1 MKPQAVHKL
10 YMGQADATQLI
21 SPPQNGNG
29 KKPHIAI
36 MHFSGPPTISG
47 VDVII
52 RDHARLFRLYNYKV
66 DLMVG
71 SGRQF
76 RKDIPV
82 HVFRQ
87 MSASNQHVLKVRQ
100 ELERGIVSKR
110 FYRLEKSLYTKIK
123 RYICTNEINVVIVH
137 NIMTRHY
144 NLALTSVI
152 VRLMHDLH
160 HVKFI
165 GWVHDTAFFDDPNFH
180 LDKKLTT
187 NFPWNILVT
196 SHKEMTYVCVSEFLK
211 LNLMRA
217 LKPTPSEIFMIP
229 NGLDIPKF
237 LGLSPVMRQFYDYI
251 DGLKSDLI
259 GIIPVRAVPR
269 KKIEYGIEIARCM
282 VDKGI
287 NFKLILTANIDKK
300 RAENIAYFDKLRAMV
315 RDLKL
320 EKHVFFLE
328 QFFREN
334 VTEKPDARI
343 PMPEAY
349 LMSDFLLLTSSIEG
363 FGLPLLEAGLIR
375 CPIFASD
382 ILPFREIGTTNINY
396 FSREEKPEDVT
407 DFILSTMKAL
417 PQAYFYRKVV
427 NQYSLRLIVKHQV
440 LPLFHA
446 LPMEGSV
453 CKVTV

>member
-1 MKPQAVHKL
+1 MEIQSTIHKIF
-10 YMGQADATQLI
+10 MGQADGSSQPMIPTTT
-21 SPPQNGNG
+21 NNG
-29 KKPHIAI
+29 KNNGRKPHIAV

-52 RDHARLFRLYNYKV
+52 RDHARLFRHYNYKV
-66 DLMVG
+66 DLLVG
-71 SGRQF
+71 SGKQF

-87 MSASNQHVLKVRQ
+87 ISASNPHVLKVRQ
-100 ELERGIVSKR
+100 ELEKGIVSKR
-110 FYRLEKSLYTKIK
+110 FYQLEKSLYRKIK
-123 RYICTNEINVVIVH
+123 RYFLANDIRVVIVH

-152 VRLMHDLH
+152 VKLMRDLPD
-160 HVKFI
+160 VKFI
-165 GWVHDTAFFDDPNFH
+165 AWIHDTAFFDDPNFH
-180 LDKKLTT
+180 LDKTLTA
-187 NFPWNILVT
+187 NFPWNLLVT

-211 LNLMRA
+211 QNLIRA
-217 LKPTPSEIFMIP
+217 FRPVPSEILMIP

-251 DGLKSDLI
+251 DGLNSDLI

-269 KKIEYGIEIARCM
+269 KKIEYGIQIARCM
-282 VDKGI
+282 VEKGI
-287 NFKLILTANIDKK
+287 NFKLILTANIDRK
-300 RAENIAYFDKLRAMV
+300 RAENIAYFDKLQKLV
-315 RDLKL
+315 VDFHL

-334 VTEKPDARI
+334 VSEKPDARI

-375 CPIFASD
+375 APIFASD
-382 ILPFREIGTTNINY
+382 IPPFREVGTTNINY
-396 FSREEKPEDVT
+396 FSLENDPKRVADY
-407 DFILSTMKAL
+407 ILSTMKKL

-427 NQYSLRLIVKHQV
+427 NQYSLRMIVKKQV
-440 LPLFHA
+440 LPLLH
-446 LPMEGSV
+446 P
-453 CKVTV
+453 

>member
-1 MKPQAVHKL
+1 
-10 YMGQADATQLI
+10 MGQANGSSLPMLPATTN
-21 SPPQNGNG
+21 NGKNNG
-29 KKPHIAI
+29 KKPHIAV

-47 VDVII
+47 VDIII

-66 DLMVG
+66 DLLVG

-87 MSASNQHVLKVRQ
+87 ISASNPLVSKVRQ
-100 ELERGIVSKR
+100 ELEKGIVSKR
-110 FYRLEKSLYTKIK
+110 FYQLEKSLYTKIK
-123 RYICTNEINVVIVH
+123 RYLCANDIRVVIVH

-152 VRLMHDLH
+152 VKLMQDLPD
-160 HVKFI
+160 VKFI
-165 GWVHDTAFFDDPNFH
+165 AWIHDTAFFDDPNFH
-180 LDKKLTT
+180 LDKKLTA
-187 NFPWNILVT
+187 NFPWNLLVT

-211 LNLMRA
+211 QNLMRA
-217 LKPTPSEIFMIP
+217 FRPLPSEIHMVP

-251 DGLKSDLI
+251 DGLNSDLI

-269 KKIEYGIEIARCM
+269 KKIEYGIQIARCM
-282 VDKGI
+282 VEKGI
-287 NFKLILTANIDKK
+287 NFKLILTANIDRK
-300 RAENIAYFDKLRAMV
+300 RAENIAYFDKLQKLVAEHH
-315 RDLKL
+315 L

-334 VTEKPDARI
+334 VSEKPDARI

-375 CPIFASD
+375 APIFASD
-382 ILPFREIGTTNINY
+382 IPPFREVGTTNINY
-396 FSREEKPEDVT
+396 FSLENDPKRVADY
-407 DFILSTMKAL
+407 ILATMKKL

-427 NQYSLRLIVKHQV
+427 NQYSLRMIVKKQV
-440 LPLFHA
+440 LPLVNTA
-446 LPMEGSV
+446 PV
-453 CKVTV
+453 R

>member
-1 MKPQAVHKL
+1 
-10 YMGQADATQLI
+10 MGQANGSSLPMLPTATN
-21 SPPQNGNG
+21 NGKNNG
-29 KKPHIAI
+29 KKPHIAV

-47 VDVII
+47 VDIII

-66 DLMVG
+66 DLLVG
-71 SGRQF
+71 SGKQF

-87 MSASNQHVLKVRQ
+87 ISASNPLVSKVRQ
-100 ELERGIVSKR
+100 ELEKGIISKR
-110 FYRLEKSLYTKIK
+110 FYQLEKSLYTKIK
-123 RYICTNEINVVIVH
+123 RYLLSNDIRVAIVH

-152 VRLMHDLH
+152 VKLMRDLPD
-160 HVKFI
+160 VKFI
-165 GWVHDTAFFDDPNFH
+165 AWIHDTAFFDDPNFH
-180 LDKKLTT
+180 LDKKLTA
-187 NFPWNILVT
+187 NFPWNLLVT

-211 LNLMRA
+211 QNLIRA
-217 LKPTPSEIFMIP
+217 LRPVPPEVFMIP

-237 LGLSPVMRQFYDYI
+237 LGLSPVMRQFYEYI
-251 DGLKSDLI
+251 DGLNSDLI
-259 GIIPVRAVPR
+259 GLIPVRAVPR

-282 VDKGI
+282 VEKGI
-287 NFKLILTANIDKK
+287 NFKLILTANIDRK
-300 RAENIAYFDKLRAMV
+300 RAENIAYFDKLQKLVAEHH
-315 RDLKL
+315 L

-334 VTEKPDARI
+334 VSEKPDARI

-375 CPIFASD
+375 APIFASD
-382 ILPFREIGTTNINY
+382 IPPFREVGTTNINY
-396 FSREEKPEDVT
+396 FSLENDPKRVADY
-407 DFILSTMKAL
+407 ILSTMKKL

-427 NQYSLRLIVKHQV
+427 NQYSLRMIVKKEV
-440 LPLFHA
+440 LPLLH
-446 LPMEGSV
+446 P
-453 CKVTV
+453 

>member
-1 MKPQAVHKL
+1 MEIQTAMHKIF
-10 YMGQADATQLI
+10 MGQADESSLPMLPIPT
-21 SPPQNGNG
+21 NNG
-29 KKPHIAI
+29 KKPHIGV

-66 DLMVG
+66 DLLVG
-71 SGRQF
+71 SGKQF

-87 MSASNQHVLKVRQ
+87 ISASNPHVLKVRQ
-100 ELERGIVSKR
+100 ELEKGIVSKR
-110 FYRLEKSLYTKIK
+110 FYQLEKSLYTKIK
-123 RYICTNEINVVIVH
+123 RYLCANDIRVVIVH

-144 NLALTSVI
+144 NLALTSVM
-152 VRLMHDLH
+152 VKLMRDLPH
-160 HVKFI
+160 IKFI
-165 GWVHDTAFFDDPNFH
+165 AWVHDTAFFDDPNFH
-180 LDKKLTT
+180 LDKKLTA
-187 NFPWNILVT
+187 NFPWNLLVT

-211 LNLMRA
+211 QNLTRA
-217 LKPTPSEIFMIP
+217 LKPVPSEILMIP

-269 KKIEYGIEIARCM
+269 KKIEYGIEITRCM
-282 VDKGI
+282 VAKGI
-287 NFKLILTANIDKK
+287 NFKLILTANLDKK
-300 RAENIAYFDKLRAMV
+300 RAENIAYFEKLQTMV
-315 RDLKL
+315 RDLHL

-328 QFFREN
+328 QFFREH
-334 VTEKPDARI
+334 VSEKPDARI

-375 CPIFASD
+375 APIFASD

-396 FSREEKPEDVT
+396 FSREERPEDVT
-407 DFILSTMKAL
+407 EFILSTMKTL
-417 PQAYFYRKVV
+417 PQAYFYRKVI
-427 NQYSLRLIVKHQV
+427 NQYSLRMIVKNQV
-440 LPLFHA
+440 LPLVNHT
-446 LPMEGSV
+446 PHQ
-453 CKVTV
+453 

>member
-1 MKPQAVHKL
+1 MLLPKETMELNTTIRKL
-10 YMGQADATQLI
+10 FMGQADASQVATL
-21 SPPQNGNG
+21 PPPNGNG
-29 KKPHIAI
+29 KKPRIAV

-66 DLMVG
+66 DIVVG

-87 MSASNQHVLKVRQ
+87 MSASNPHVLKVRQ
-100 ELERGIVSKR
+100 ELEKGVVSRR
-110 FYRLEKSLYTKIK
+110 FYQLEKSLYTKIK
-123 RYICTNEINVVIVH
+123 RYLLSNDIRVVIVH

-152 VRLMHDLH
+152 VKLMRDLPQ
-160 HVKFI
+160 VKFI
-165 GWVHDTAFFDDPNFH
+165 AWIHDTAFFDDPNFH
-180 LDKKLTT
+180 LDKKLTVH
-187 NFPWNILVT
+187 FPWNLLVT

-211 LNLMRA
+211 QNLTRA
-217 LKPTPSEIFMIP
+217 LRPVPPEIFMVP

-251 DGLKSDLI
+251 DGLNSDLI
-259 GIIPVRAVPR
+259 GIIPVRAVAR

-282 VDKGI
+282 VEKGI
-287 NFKLILTANIDKK
+287 NFKLILTANLDKK
-300 RAENIAYFDKLRAMV
+300 RAENFAYFEKLRSMV
-315 RDLKL
+315 RDLHL

-334 VTEKPDARI
+334 LTEKPDARI

-382 ILPFREIGTTNINY
+382 IPPFREIGTTNINY
-396 FSREEKPEDVT
+396 FSREEKPEEVA
-407 DFILSTMKAL
+407 DFILSEMKQL
-417 PQAYFYRKVV
+417 PQAYFYRKVL
-427 NQYSLRLIVKHQV
+427 NHYSLRMIVKKQIV
-440 LPLFHA
+440 PLLH
-446 LPMEGSV
+446 S
-453 CKVTV
+453 

>member
-1 MKPQAVHKL
+1 MHKIF
-10 YMGQADATQLI
+10 MGQADASSLPMLPTATN
-21 SPPQNGNG
+21 NGKNNG
-29 KKPHIAI
+29 KKPHIAV

-52 RDHARLFRLYNYKV
+52 RDHARLFRLSNYKV
-66 DLMVG
+66 DLLVG

-87 MSASNQHVLKVRQ
+87 MSASNPHVLKVRQ
-100 ELERGIVSKR
+100 ELEKGIVSKR
-110 FYRLEKSLYTKIK
+110 FYQLEKSLYMKIK
-123 RYICTNEINVVIVH
+123 RYILANDIHVVMVH

-152 VRLMHDLH
+152 VKLMRDLPDI
-160 HVKFI
+160 KFI
-165 GWVHDTAFFDDPNFH
+165 AWIHDTAFFDDPNFH
-180 LDKKLTT
+180 LDKKLTA
-187 NFPWNILVT
+187 NFPWNLLVT

-211 LNLMRA
+211 QNLIRA
-217 LKPTPSEIFMIP
+217 LKPVPSEILMIP

-237 LGLSPVMRQFYDYI
+237 LGLSPVMRQFYEYI
-251 DGLKSDLI
+251 DGLNSDLI
-259 GIIPVRAVPR
+259 GLIPVRAVPR

-282 VDKGI
+282 VEKGI
-287 NFKLILTANIDKK
+287 NFKLILTANIDRK
-300 RAENIAYFDKLRAMV
+300 RAENIAYFDKLQKLVAEHH
-315 RDLKL
+315 L

-328 QFFREN
+328 RFFREN
-334 VTEKPDARI
+334 VSEKPDARI

-375 CPIFASD
+375 APIFASD
-382 ILPFREIGTTNINY
+382 IPPFREVGTTNINY
-396 FSREEKPEDVT
+396 FSLGNDPKRVADY
-407 DFILSTMKAL
+407 ILATMKKL

-427 NQYSLRLIVKHQV
+427 NHYSLRMIVKKQI
-440 LPLFHA
+440 LPLLH
-446 LPMEGSV
+446 S
-453 CKVTV
+453 